1 MSQTNIPLK
10 YECLDRFPD
19 IVKQCT
25 DDSAAKLLIEMFDL
39 IRYQMQQI
47 TDQRMEII
55 AFKHKRAWTHYDR
68 SPDQYDTEQRK
79 YVDKP
84 AKSGN
89 MSC

>member
-1 MSQTNIPLK
+1 MKEHIPLK
-10 YECLDRFPD
+10 YECLDRFPEV
-19 IVKQCT
+19 VKNCT

-39 IRYQMQQI
+39 IRYQMEEI
-47 TDQRMEII
+47 TQQRMKIV
-55 AFKHKRAWTHYDR
+55 AFKHEKAWKHYDR
-68 SPDQYDTEQRK
+68 PMEEYDTEQRR